1 MKLYKLA
8 PLAIAVSLALGLTG
22 CNDSDDSVTTKAI
35 QKVEFVGFDAPKT
48 DDEIASTYT
57 KAKAKVTYSDNT
69 SEERSLAYNA
79 LFYNTDK
86 VGGSNYAAAQL
97 YDQEGNPL
105 RDAKGNLAIA
115 ETPDANSLIQVDG
128 KLFLVTHFEY
138 DWLDSAKNDM
148 YARMPMSMSLTTLE
162 QDKTS
167 GKLTATQLKNISFK
181 SANGLWIPCGGSL
194 SPWNTHLGSEEYEP
208 DARCQTESSYSAAC
222 NTTTNATNSLEALTK
237 YGISNPN
244 VYNYGLTPEITVKSD
259 GSYSV
264 VKHRTLGRVSRELVQ
279 LMPDNRTAYQGDD
292 GTYNVLTMFIADKE
306 KDLSSGT
313 LYAAK
318 WNQTSDKNGGEATL
332 TWIKLGSSNN
342 AELTTLANTLKFS
355 DIFETAPVVKNTDGS
370 YQAAPAGFKQII
382 ARHSSG
388 NVENLKLKAGMEKAA
403 AFLETRRYSAY
414 VGATTEFEKFEG
426 VTVNIADKKV
436 YLAMTRIRDGMENKA
451 TDPTNHIQV
460 SKLAAGGIYEVALT
474 NAQKDSTGVAISSDY
489 VGTTMKATLLGEDIA
504 KDSIGN
510 TCHLDKICN
519 PDNIKFSEKLRTLF
533 IGEDSSTAR
542 INNYLWAYN
551 VDTKQLTRLLSLAA
565 GGESTGLQMIE
576 NLNGY
581 AYLMSNAQHL
591 GDFSS
596 NINADLKARIS
607 SKIDP
612 YKSPIGYLS
621 GIPAL

>member
-1 MKLYKLA
+1 M
-8 PLAIAVSLALGLTG
+8 
-22 CNDSDDSVTTKAI
+22 
-35 QKVEFVGFDAPKT
+35 
-48 DDEIASTYT
+48 
-57 KAKAKVTYSDNT
+57 
-69 SEERSLAYNA
+69 
-79 LFYNTDK
+79 
-86 VGGSNYAAAQL
+86 
-97 YDQEGNPL
+97 
-105 RDAKGNLAIA
+105 
-115 ETPDANSLIQVDG
+115 
-128 KLFLVTHFEY
+128 
-138 DWLDSAKNDM
+138 
-148 YARMPMSMSLTTLE
+148 
-162 QDKTS
+162 
-167 GKLTATQLKNISFK
+167 
-181 SANGLWIPCGGSL
+181 
-194 SPWNTHLGSEEYEP
+194 
-208 DARCQTESSYSAAC
+208 
-222 NTTTNATNSLEALTK
+222 
-237 YGISNPN
+237 
-244 VYNYGLTPEITVKSD
+244 KSD

-382 ARHSSG
+382 AGHSSG
-388 NVENLKLKAGMEKAA
+388 NVENLKLKTGMEKAA

-436 YLAMTRIRDGMENKA
+436 YLAMTRIRDGMESKA
-451 TDPTNHIQV
+451 TDPTNHIKV
-460 SKLAAGGIYEVALT
+460 SKLAAGGIYEIALT
-474 NAQKDSTGVAISSDY
+474 NAQKDSTGATISSDY
-489 VGTTMKATLLGEDIA
+489 VGTTMKATLLGEDIT

-551 VDTKQLTRLLSLAA
+551 IDTKQLTRLLSLAA

-576 NLNGY
+576 NLNGH

-596 NINADLKARIS
+596 NINVDLKARIS

-621 GIPAL
+621 GIPTL